1 MSYQRT
7 SFISAEKVSSITFC
21 SCMPCRTEIEQIP
34 TKREVIMLWA
44 KDAAAGFGLVAFM
57 GASFA
62 LASGMHGLLT
72 LL

>member
-1 MSYQRT
+1 
-7 SFISAEKVSSITFC
+7 
-21 SCMPCRTEIEQIP
+21 
-34 TKREVIMLWA
+34 MLWA